1 MKVCGMKMK
10 HGNDLWPVMITPF
23 TDNGVIDYE
32 SLERL
37 IAWYEQGGA
46 TGLFAACQSSEIFFL
61 SLEERSKLVRFV
73 KDHAHVPVIA
83 SGHVSYGAND
93 QFRELQAMC
102 DAGADALIFITNRLC
117 DPARKS
123 GSMLPSIKRLMG
135 QLPSDIPLGFY
146 ECPYPFKRLISDD
159 ELKWCADSG
168 RFAFIK
174 DTCCDIVTIRRRLE
188 IIKGTP
194 LKLFNAN
201 TTTLLDSLRAGG
213 AGFSGVMMNFHIDLY
228 CWLVQHWQDQP
239 EKAELLQNY
248 LTIFSLIERQYYP
261 VNAKY
266 HLKDI
271 EHVLESTYARTLSDT
286 GLTDTFRSEV
296 QQMNKAADFVRKTIC
311 TD

>member
-1 MKVCGMKMK
+1 MKKQSYG
-10 HGNDLWPVMITPF
+10 GLWPVMITPF
-23 TDNGVIDYE
+23 TDEGEIDYA

-46 TGLFAACQSSEIFFL
+46 TGLFAACQSSEIFYL
-61 SLEERSKLVRFV
+61 SLQERTNLVRFV
-73 KDHAHVPVIA
+73 KDHAHIPVIA
-83 SGHVSYGAND
+83 SGHVSYGLND
-93 QFRELQAMC
+93 QANELQAMC

-117 DPARKS
+117 DPSRRD
-123 GSMLPSIKRLMG
+123 GSILPSVQALMEK
-135 QLPSDIPLGFY
+135 LPNDIPLGFY

-168 RFAFIK
+168 RFAFMK
-174 DTCCDIVTIRRRLE
+174 DTCCDMETIRRRLE

-194 LKLFNAN
+194 LQLFNAN
-201 TTTLLDSLRAGG
+201 TTTLLDSLRAGA

-228 CWLVQHWQDQP
+228 SWLIQHWEDCP
-239 EKAELLQNY
+239 EKAELLQSF

-271 EHVLESTYARTLSDT
+271 EHVLNSTYARTLSDA
-286 GLTDTFRSEV
+286 GLTETFRKEV
-296 QQMNKAADFVRKTIC
+296 QQMNKAADFVRKTVC
-311 TD
+311 TE